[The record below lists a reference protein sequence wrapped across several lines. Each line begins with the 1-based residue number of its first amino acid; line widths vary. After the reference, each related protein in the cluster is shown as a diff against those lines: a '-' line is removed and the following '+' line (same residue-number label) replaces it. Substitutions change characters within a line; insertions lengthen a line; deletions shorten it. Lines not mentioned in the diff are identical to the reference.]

1 MKYDVEQIMKEEID
15 RCKMHSRGPDGTIH
29 LVEHPVYGIL
39 AHKVF
44 FSTPKKVW
52 KQAIENL
59 KMILEAKYY
68 VVIKER
74 KE

>member
-1 MKYDVEQIMKEEID
+1 MKYDIEQIMKEEID
-15 RCKMHSRGPDGTIH
+15 RCKMRSRDPETGL

-39 AHKVF
+39 AYKVF

-68 VVIKER
+68 IVIKER